1 VKKPSKVLVIMMW
14 ALLMAL
20 LVSSPAKA
28 DWWSPPTQLTYST
41 APYYSP
47 SISGDGTKIAFQ
59 SNDGGDL
66 EIWVINSDGTGLKQ
80 LTNNTS
86 QDGAASISGDG
97 TKIAFNGN
105 GRIWVVNSDGTELQQ
120 VTNNIT
126 GSWSPSISGNG
137 NKIAFSASESIWV
150 VNSDGTEL
158 QQVTNNTASD
168 RSPSISDDGTK
179 IAFSSNDGSRDKIW
193 VVNSDGTGLKQLTNS
208 TAGDWAPS
216 ISGDGTKIA
225 FQSDMGG
232 DYEVWV
238 VNSDGTELK
247 QLTNNTANDY
257 FPSIS
262 GDGTKIAFESTYSGD
277 DEVWLINSDGTGLKQ
292 LTNHTTDDYFPSI
305 SSDGTKIAFQSD
317 VDGNWNIWV
326 ISQDVAAPV
335 TAHDYDSKWHN
346 TDLVITLSPTDE
358 LSGVAE
364 TYYKINNDSTRSVS
378 TDGQPTII
386 TEGDNIF
393 EYWSIDNAGNEEL
406 PHKIVYAKLDK
417 TPPVIGEPTQQPD
430 GEVQLDQPVKISVEV
445 TDTKSGVKNM
455 TLSYNT
461 DNGDSWANLPMD
473 YNATCG
479 AYQATIPGQGE
490 NMLVEYKMLAYDN
503 AGNSVVKDHL
513 GKHYTITVTPE
524 FPSGVIL
531 PIFLMATLFV
541 IVIGKKCFEI
551 RNVKFFTKRREAAA
565 VPVSE
570 KREWSFL
577 FCQHFS

>member
-1 VKKPSKVLVIMMW
+1 VKKASKVLVMTMW

-41 APYYSP
+41 APCYSP

-59 SNDGGDL
+59 SNDGGDS
-66 EIWVINSDGTGLKQ
+66 EIWVVNSDGTELKQ
-80 LTNNTS
+80 LTDNTS

-105 GRIWVVNSDGTELQQ
+105 GGIWVINSDGTELQQ
-120 VTNNIT
+120 VTNNIA
-126 GSWSPSISGNG
+126 GVWSPSISGDG
-137 NKIAFSASESIWV
+137 TKIAFSDGDSIWV

-158 QQVTNNTASD
+158 KQLTDNAASD

-179 IAFSSNDGSRDKIW
+179 IAFSSNDGGRDEIW
-193 VVNSDGTGLKQLTNS
+193 VVNSDGTELKQLTNN
-208 TAGDWAPS
+208 TAGDWSPS

-232 DYEVWV
+232 DYEIWV

-247 QLTNNTANDY
+247 QLTDNTANDF

-262 GDGTKIAFESTYSGD
+262 GDGTKIAFESTYGGD
-277 DEVWLINSDGTGLKQ
+277 DEIWLINTDGTELKQ
-292 LTNHTTDDYFPSI
+292 LTNNTVDDYFPSI

-317 VDGNWNIWV
+317 VDGNWDIWV
-326 ISQDVAAPV
+326 LSQDVAAPV
-335 TAHDYDSKWHN
+335 TAHDYDGKWHN

-386 TEGDNIF
+386 TEGGNIF

-406 PHKIVYAKLDK
+406 PHKIMYAKLDK

-430 GEVQLDQPVKISVEV
+430 GDVLLDQPVKISVEV
-445 TDTKSGVKNM
+445 TDTKSGVKNI
-455 TLSYNT
+455 TLLYTTN
-461 DNGDSWANLPMD
+461 NGDLWANLSMA

-479 AYQATIPGQGE
+479 VYQATIPGQSE
-490 NMLVEYKMLAYDN
+490 DTLVEYKMLGYDN
-503 AGNSVVKDHL
+503 AGNSVIKDHL
-513 GKHYTITVTPE
+513 GEYYTITVTPE
-524 FPSGVIL
+524 FPSWIIL
-531 PIFLMATLFV
+531 LIFLMATLFV
-541 IVIGKKCFEI
+541 IVIRKKM
-551 RNVKFFTKRREAAA
+551 
-565 VPVSE
+565 
-570 KREWSFL
+570 L
-577 FCQHFS
+577 